1 MRVESRNAVL
11 AWFVVHLVNTR
22 GHHDITTSP
31 QSTDHNISITTSAH
45 IPFSKMTTYQD
56 EYEIIKAMHES
67 HPTFVEWDHVR
78 NDLIPAVARSAFV
91 ITLVYAL
98 TAIAIRRLTS
108 EGSSSKIFKSAY
120 NVTNLLVNAT
130 LGVMG
135 LYYNHYVIDSNLPLE
150 NRVLGYRAV
159 FTMTCVQFG
168 YNLWAIPVGLVLVNE
183 SPAMLG
189 HHVAVL
195 FVTSVSALFTT
206 GHRWYVP
213 FMYGILELSSVPL
226 AIMNA
231 FKDNPEYIKKYPSAY
246 ACIRYIFAFSFLY
259 IRWYL
264 YLPLKYDFL
273 RSFGFT
279 VITHRT
285 PFAIVVTGLTWCASF
300 FLLLLQLL
308 WGCLIIKGVVKGP
321 KGKPKKGLKK
331 EE

>member
-1 MRVESRNAVL
+1 MA
-11 AWFVVHLVNTR
+11 
-22 GHHDITTSP
+22 
-31 QSTDHNISITTSAH
+31 
-45 IPFSKMTTYQD
+45 TYQE
-56 EYEIIKAMHES
+56 EYEVIKAIHES
-67 HPTFVEWDHVR
+67 HPMFVEWDHVR
-78 NDLIPAVARSAFV
+78 NDLIPGVVRSAFA
-91 ITLVYAL
+91 ISLVFAL
-98 TAIAIRRLTS
+98 AAIAMSRLTP
-108 EGSSSKIFKSAY
+108 EGSTSKIFKSAY
-120 NVTNLLVNAT
+120 NVTNLLVNTT
-130 LGVMG
+130 LGIMG
-135 LYYNHYVIDSNLPLE
+135 LYYYHYVIDSNLPPE
-150 NRVLGYRAV
+150 QRVLGYKSI

-168 YNLWAIPVGLVLVNE
+168 YNLWAIPVGLLLVNE
-183 SPAMLG
+183 SPAMLC

-231 FKDNPEYIKKYPSAY
+231 FKDNPEYIKKFPSAY
-246 ACIRYIFAFSFLY
+246 ACIRIIFGVSFLY

-285 PFAIVVTGLTWCASF
+285 PFAVVVTGLTWCASF
-300 FLLLLQLL
+300 FLLLLQLM
-308 WGCLIIKGVVKGP
+308 WGCLIIKGLVKGLQ
-321 KGKPKKGLKK
+321 GKPKNAKKK